1 MSTNNID
8 FDVLKTKLKNRL
20 TYILFVDLF
29 NPTIHE
35 GKLDIYIDN
44 MKVTLELIDSLCDEN
59 YDRVYPV
66 INIPMETQIKEYQT
80 FCLPK
85 KPIEEIGQFYFD
97 NEEIFQK
104 EGKFRA
110 AIEYKNIKNLFDT
123 KNFLPLGLPDHALIG
138 IKDNAGAFFI
148 EESFVLDDA
157 FYFLAFAEKLIDYYE
172 KIPEKISE
180 EKKKSITRNL
190 RSSICCN
197 SRSAI
202 QFFNNFI
209 ECFVNSIGFDYYSNN
224 ENSLSNEQK
233 SILLKG
239 KKPRKKYLRLKRKIV
254 EILDI
259 ICIDDSLKLVWNKN
273 NPIDEP
279 YISFFEFMRQLRN
292 LLVHPGPIRVGMFRS
307 PAEWY
312 QESYECG
319 KICMEVSQDLWKRC
333 YPDREFPEYLEF
345 LDFDKNLTKGY
356 KRIDLDL

>member
-66 INIPMETQIKEYQT
+66 INIPMETQIKVYQT

-85 KPIEEIGQFYFD
+85 KPIEEIGQFFFD

-172 KIPEKISE
+172 KIPH
-180 EKKKSITRNL
+180 L
-190 RSSICCN
+190 C
-197 SRSAI
+197 
-202 QFFNNFI
+202 
-209 ECFVNSIGFDYYSNN
+209 
-224 ENSLSNEQK
+224 
-233 SILLKG
+233 
-239 KKPRKKYLRLKRKIV
+239 
-254 EILDI
+254 
-259 ICIDDSLKLVWNKN
+259 
-273 NPIDEP
+273 
-279 YISFFEFMRQLRN
+279 
-292 LLVHPGPIRVGMFRS
+292 
-307 PAEWY
+307 
-312 QESYECG
+312 
-319 KICMEVSQDLWKRC
+319 RC
-333 YPDREFPEYLEF
+333 RC
-345 LDFDKNLTKGY
+345 
-356 KRIDLDL
+356 

>member
-1 MSTNNID
+1 MSINNID

-20 TYILFVDLF
+20 AYILFVDLF
-29 NPTIHE
+29 NPMIFE
-35 GKLDIYIDN
+35 GKLDTYIDN
-44 MKVTLELIDSLCDEN
+44 MKLTLELIDSLCDKN
-59 YDRVYPV
+59 HDKVYPV
-66 INIPMETQIKEYQT
+66 INTPMETQIKEYQT

-85 KPIEEIGQFYFD
+85 KPIEEIGQFYLE
-97 NEEIFQK
+97 NEEIFQN
-104 EGKFRA
+104 EGRFRP
-110 AIEYKNIKNLFDT
+110 AIEYKNIKILFDT

-148 EESFVLDDA
+148 EERFVLDDA
-157 FYFLAFAEKLIDYYE
+157 FYFLAFAEKLIDDYE
-172 KIPEKISE
+172 KIPEGISK

-190 RSSICCN
+190 RSSICSN

-209 ECFVNSIGFDYYSNN
+209 ECFVSSIGFDYYINN
-224 ENSLSNEQK
+224 ENSLSKEQK

-239 KKPRKKYLRLKRKIV
+239 KKPRKKFLPLKRKIV

-259 ICIDDSLKLVWNKN
+259 ICIDDSLKLVWNKD

-279 YISFFEFMRQLRN
+279 YISFFEFMRQLRTI
-292 LLVHPGPIRVGMFRS
+292 LVHSGPVREGMFQS
-307 PAEWY
+307 PADWY
-312 QESYECG
+312 QESYACG

-345 LDFDKNLTKGY
+345 LDFDKNLKKGY
-356 KRIDLDL
+356 KQIDLD